1 MKYFTM
7 VDLYKYYFSNSLT
20 EALMSVNSPKFKI

>member
-1 MKYFTM
+1 MKYFMM